1 MFMDMK
7 STSLIVVTCSLL
19 TTMTVFGEWTCETK
33 NGAQTTNEWC
43 NSSCLSD
50 GLPNCC
56 KEKRRQCMQLC
67 ECTTSGNITVDVE
80 LETDY
85 WPCET
90 SFVLVDENEYVWD
103 NVNFTDYYDNPCVDV
118 QKDPMVYNF
127 TYNLPACK
135 EYNLTVSDSWGD
147 GWTSV
152 GTCYNESQYYPLLH
166 VGYIEIKIDDNPIY
180 EREYCLDFDDKTYT
194 ISGSDPAFCKTQT
207 YSEVCGNQNGKKN
220 GRKNGRKKGKKK
232 SNTA

>member
-56 KEKRRQCMQLC
+56 QEKRRQCMRLC

-80 LETDY
+80 LETDDY
-85 WPCET
+85 PCET
-90 SFVLVDENEYVWD
+90 SFVLVDENGYVWD
-103 NVNFTDYYDNPCVDV
+103 HQSFTDYGCGF
-118 QKDPMVYNF
+118 QPMVYNF

-135 EYNLTVSDSWGD
+135 EYNLTVSGSFGD
-147 GWTSV
+147 GWTNQ
-152 GTCYNESQYYPLLH
+152 GQA
-166 VGYIEIKIDDNPIY
+166 GYIEIKIDDNPIY
-180 EREYCLDFDDKTYT
+180 EREYCLVFVDQTYT

-220 GRKNGRKKGKKK
+220 GRKNNKKKGKKK
-232 SNTA
+232 KKN

>member
-85 WPCET
+85 FAYET
-90 SFVLVDENEYVWD
+90 SFVLVDENVYVWD
-103 NVNFTDYYDNPCVDV
+103 MESFTGSG
-118 QKDPMVYNF
+118 QPMVYNF

-135 EYNLTVSDSWGD
+135 EYNLTVSDIEGD
-147 GWTSV
+147 GWTW
-152 GTCYNESQYYPLLH
+152 GGPCFNESTWAPVN

-220 GRKNGRKKGKKK
+220 GRKNNKKKGKKK
-232 SNTA
+232 KKN